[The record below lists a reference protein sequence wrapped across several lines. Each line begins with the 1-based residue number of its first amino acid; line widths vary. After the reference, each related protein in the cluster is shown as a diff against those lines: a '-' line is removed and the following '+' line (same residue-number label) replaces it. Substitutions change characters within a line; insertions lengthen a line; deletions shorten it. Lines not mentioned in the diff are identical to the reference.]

1 MLGVAAHER
10 QDDVSPLWV
19 VVQECDLLG
28 GVLDDVGVAQHPL
41 PEQLQRAR
49 QTLVLKHT
57 QPLCAGFGFRVSAF
71 GVPAACA
78 A

>member
-1 MLGVAAHER
+1 VLGVAAHER

-41 PEQLQRAR
+41 PEQL
-49 QTLVLKHT
+49 L
-57 QPLCAGFGFRVSAF
+57 GGVSHLI
-71 GVPAACA
+71 GNPN
-78 A
+78 